1 MTQAAMKQAPK
12 SNVRWLIA
20 ACGAALFAVRAESS
34 WATQYDGALPW
45 DQTLGAIQDILV
57 GPVAHAVITLNFT
70 FSAILYAIGSERRA
84 GRLLAGGLA
93 ACAALIAVDLLT
105 YLSRF

>member
-1 MTQAAMKQAPK
+1 MIQIAIEQTLKP
-12 SNVRWLIA
+12 NVRWLIA
-20 ACGAALFAVRAESS
+20 ACAGALCALRAQPS
-34 WATQYDGALPW
+34 WAAQYADALPW

-57 GPVAHAVITLNFT
+57 GPVAHAVIALNFA
-70 FSAILYAIGSERRA
+70 FSAILYAIGSERPA

-105 YLSRF
+105 YLFPF

>member
-1 MTQAAMKQAPK
+1 MGTETTIPIVVKQAPK

-20 ACGAALFAVRAESS
+20 ACAAAIFALRAEPS
-34 WATQYDGALPW
+34 WAVQYADALPW

-70 FSAILYAIGSERRA
+70 LSAILYAIGSERRA

-93 ACAALIAVDLLT
+93 AGAALIAVD
-105 YLSRF
+105 

>member
-1 MTQAAMKQAPK
+1 MISQAPK
-12 SNVRWLIA
+12 SIISWLIA
-20 ACGAALFAVRAESS
+20 ACPAAAFALRAEP
-34 WATQYDGALPW
+34 ACAAQYAGALPW

-57 GPVAHAVITLNFT
+57 GPVAHAAIALNFT
-70 FSAILYAIGSERRA
+70 FSAILYAIGSHKRA

-105 YLSRF
+105 CLFPF

>member
-1 MTQAAMKQAPK
+1 MTPTAVTQVPK

-20 ACGAALFAVRAESS
+20 ACAAAIFALRAEPS
-34 WATQYDGALPW
+34 WASQHAAALPW

-70 FSAILYAIGSERRA
+70 FSAILYTIGSERRA

-93 ACAALIAVDLLT
+93 ACAALIAVNLLT
-105 YLSRF
+105 YLSPY

>member
-1 MTQAAMKQAPK
+1 MIPIAVKQAPK

-20 ACGAALFAVRAESS
+20 ACTGALFALQVEPS
-34 WATQYDGALPW
+34 WAAQYAGALPW
-45 DQTLGAIQDILV
+45 DQTLGAIQEILV

-70 FSAILYAIGSERRA
+70 FSAILYAIGSRQQA

-93 ACAALIAVDLLT
+93 ACAALIAVDLL
-105 YLSRF
+105 

>member
-1 MTQAAMKQAPK
+1 MTPTAVKQAPK

-20 ACGAALFAVRAESS
+20 ACAAALFALRAEPS
-34 WATQYDGALPW
+34 WAAQYAGALPW

-57 GPVAHAVITLNFT
+57 GPVAHAVITLNFAL
-70 FSAILYAIGSERRA
+70 SAILYAIGSHRRA

-93 ACAALIAVDLLT
+93 ACAALIAVHLLT
-105 YLSRF
+105 FLSPF

>member
-1 MTQAAMKQAPK
+1 MTPTALEQAPK

-20 ACGAALFAVRAESS
+20 ACAAALFALRAEPST
-34 WATQYDGALPW
+34 AAQYADALPW

-57 GPVAHAVITLNFT
+57 GPVAHATIALNFT
-70 FSAILYAIGSERRA
+70 FSAILYATGSHQRA

-105 YLSRF
+105 YVLPF